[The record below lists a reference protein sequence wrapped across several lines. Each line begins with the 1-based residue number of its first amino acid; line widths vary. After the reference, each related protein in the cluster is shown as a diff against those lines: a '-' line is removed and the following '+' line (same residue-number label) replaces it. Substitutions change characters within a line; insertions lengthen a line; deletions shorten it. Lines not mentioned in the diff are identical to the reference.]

1 MHRLLITYESSAV
14 VVFSLNKDQS
24 LFTLP
29 ITADKIKGKA
39 LTAIWLNELEILIG
53 FEQGQLEIYRSTDQ
67 NVVKPTRVL

>member
-29 ITADKIKGKA
+29 ITPDKIKGKA
-39 LTAIWLNELEILIG
+39 LTAIWLNELEILVG
-53 FEQGQLEIYRSTDQ
+53 FEQGQLEIYRSTDT
-67 NVVKPTRVL
+67 NVVKSTRIL